1 MPMAKKNW
9 QTHLSVD
16 KRIVRLLSVFTYE
29 DFPRSIREMVSNAY
43 DADATEV
50 RITIDIKQDLIEI
63 TDDGNGMTPEDFEFF
78 LRIAG
83 QKRSSLFSP
92 EFRRKRI
99 GRFGIGFLAV
109 FPFGKRIK
117 ITSSGRRSNV
127 RFEATIEAEKYVRE
141 SPQSIDVQDIPVFGS
156 QEESP
161 SLAELHGTTIRIMG
175 LSELTT
181 RYYKSRARKKRQ
193 RQTIKEWSPE
203 DRLRWTLSEE
213 LPIDY
218 DHQSPYAEAFAN
230 LGSSGVRVFLNKDEL
245 IRNAPGSQILETDTR
260 TIDGA
265 KCQYVIATDWKAIQ
279 PVENRFFKQR
289 VHNVGIGDR
298 TAFGLGL
305 EGRAYS
311 RLQWLTGEIRIVD
324 GFDDLINIDRKSFR
338 DSPAY
343 DNFRDFFSQRLAHFA
358 NFLESVSEAQRDIDR
373 QIKSSRF
380 AEVGPKRQIVQRNI
394 DRLADR
400 GFDIVHQPVGVGSKK
415 SASVVVDVKK
425 KRVEVVDDH
434 PDFQD
439 TISIDSREIPVRYLS
454 FDGKQKEVTP
464 VRRARDGAIEVNTAY
479 PLFKSVRY
487 GDLFKRMFI
496 VLLTVSEKQHVKS
509 SLLVEVGAQ
518 VQKEFSDLT

>member
-1 MPMAKKNW
+1 MPKKNW
-9 QTHLSVD
+9 EKHLSVD

-50 RITIDIKQDLIEI
+50 KIRIDLNKDLIEI
-63 TDDGNGMTPEDFEFF
+63 TDDGNGMTPDEFDFF

-83 QKRSSLFSP
+83 QQRASRFSP

-99 GRFGIGFLAV
+99 GQFGIGFLAV
-109 FPFGKRIK
+109 FPFGRRIR
-117 ITSSGRRSNV
+117 ITSSARRSNI
-127 RFEATIEAEKYVRE
+127 RFEATIQAEKYVQE
-141 SPQSIDVQDIPVFGS
+141 TAQTIDVQDIPVVGF

-161 SLAELHGTTIRIMG
+161 ELTESHGTSIKING
-175 LSELTT
+175 LSELTR
-181 RYYKSRARKKRQ
+181 RYFKARSGKKRQ
-193 RQTIKEWSPE
+193 RQTIKAWSSHE
-203 DRLRWTLSEE
+203 RLVWTLSED
-213 LPIDY
+213 LPLDY
-218 DHQSPYAEAFAN
+218 NPDSPYSQAFAN
-230 LGSSGVRVFLNKDEL
+230 LGSSGLRVFLNEKEL
-245 IRNAPGSQILETDTR
+245 LRNAPGSQILESDTR
-260 TIDGA
+260 VIDGA

-289 VHNVGIGDR
+289 VRNVGIGER

-311 RLQWLTGEIRIVD
+311 RLQWLTGEIRILD

-338 DSPAY
+338 ESTAY

-380 AEVGPKRQIVQRNI
+380 AEVGPKRQVVQRNI

-400 GFDIVHQPVGVGSKK
+400 GFEVLHRPAKAAGKK
-415 SASVVVDVKK
+415 SAPVVVDVKR

-434 PDFQD
+434 PAFRD
-439 TISIDSREIPVRYLS
+439 TISIDSNEIPVRYLS
-454 FDGKQKEVTP
+454 WDGNQKQLTP
-464 VRRARDGAIEVNTAY
+464 VRRAKDGAIEVNTDY

-487 GDLFKRMFI
+487 GDLFKRTFI
-496 VLLTVSEKQHVKS
+496 VLLTVSEKQRIKS
-509 SLLVEVGAQ
+509 SLLAEVGAQ
-518 VQKEFSDLT
+518 LQKEFSDLS